1 MQKVTEFLVKR
12 RYWVFAVMMVA
23 AVICGLLA
31 FRVPI
36 NTDMTKYLAD
46 SSPMKQGMDLMEE
59 EFPDTELTQTIRVM
73 VQGLDKEGRADMLEK
88 LSAIEY
94 VDHVEFEE
102 GSASYQQGDETLYV
116 IHTLYDYQSPEELA
130 IENALAS
137 DFSSYDLTYK
147 NDNTATTDIPP
158 LVFLLAMGLLT
169 LVLLLMCASWVEPF
183 LFLFTLGV
191 AIVINL
197 GTNLMLGSVSNITF
211 SIAAILQLVLS
222 MDYSII
228 LMNRYRQESAQLDDR
243 CLAMQRALRHA
254 FSSILSSGMTTVVGL
269 LMLVFMSFRIG
280 LDLGLVLAK
289 GVLISMICVF
299 TVLPGLILLFDKA
312 IRKTAKKVLPVP
324 TRSLAS
330 FGSRFR
336 RPIAAG
342 FAILFVAVCF
352 LQSMTQTVYTLSTE
366 DPIADVFT
374 PTNTLVMVYDNE
386 DEEAVAQLASEL
398 QKESFTTGVISYP
411 TTLGK
416 DCTVNEM
423 LDFMGDMGGDSSLP
437 LNETTLSLFYYAALA
452 PEELSSLTVA
462 DFFTFLQDE
471 SDTLE
476 DFDVSFS
483 LESDGE
489 SNALLS
495 LLAQPEALTQPKTA
509 EELSGLLSM
518 KKEDLL
524 NLLLYYGTQH
534 GGMPVGTLTLP
545 TFTDFLLNEVA
556 QDPTMSSFFEGDDTL
571 SQLQALSVFT
581 DAEAVT
587 RPLSHTQAGNILGLT
602 SSQSAGLYAW
612 LLADSSNYT
621 PTPMA
626 LPTFTSFLQ
635 GIQNDPVFSSYLTK
649 EETALIGQLAQYTD
663 PDWITTPLSAQDM
676 TAALQ
681 VEKETVQLAYTLYAG
696 YAQENKAPLL
706 DVVTFLSES
715 MKENSLLSGSVSKEN
730 LKQLEDAL
738 PLMQAAAS
746 GQSYGAADL
755 ASLLGLSETDVS
767 GILALYAASQA
778 PPVTAMTLPD
788 FLRFITETPELSAA
802 LPDETAQELTNLLA
816 LVGVAET
823 KAPLS
828 PAQMA
833 AALTLPEATVQQ
845 VYQLYGMM
853 NGQPAPETMTL
864 SDFLHFLLE
873 TPSLSGAL
881 PAETITQLSQMA
893 QLSDLAASGQA
904 LSSETL
910 SAVLGMSS
918 EQIEMIFS
926 AYGAAQS
933 SSTPVTMT
941 VSDFLSF
948 LLENPTVSGQLTPEN
963 QASLSQAATLAQ
975 AAQSGTALSAKELST
990 LLGVTEEDAT
1000 LLLALYAGEK
1010 AEPITMSPQQLIS
1023 FLLHTPALSQQLP
1036 DNTRAQ
1042 LSQLQTLMETST
1054 KGTAL
1059 TPAQMGTL
1067 LGMKENDV
1075 RLLYALY
1082 DVTGEN
1088 SRYFTFTLEE
1098 LIDALLQKD
1107 ALSSFTGSQNQEDLQ
1122 TAQSLIHHTLNETR
1136 FSPNELAK
1144 LLSLSEEDAQSL
1156 FLLYTSRHGDTGQWQ
1171 LSVQELL
1178 RFLTEEGTSS
1188 EELGAYLDDKTLA
1201 QLKNVR
1207 ALVDAAVAG
1216 TSFDADAM
1224 SGLLQPLSESVTPD
1238 TIGLAYLYIG
1248 SLRDS
1253 DPTWTMTPET
1263 LIHTL
1268 LDLCETDSRFASVI
1282 DEDTRRQIQ
1291 DAQQELSD
1299 GVRQLKGTSHS
1310 LFMLTTTLPSESAE
1324 TSAFVEKLHAFCD
1337 EHMEHP
1343 VYWIGTSAMNYEM
1356 EQNFAHEMMLI
1367 TLLTALS
1374 IFLVVALT
1382 FRSVAIPVLLV
1393 LIVQGGVYLTM
1404 TINGLLGYS
1413 MYYLALLI
1421 VQCILMGATIDYG
1434 ILFTNYYREKRQ
1446 TMEIPQALAASYS
1459 HSIHTIL
1466 TSGLIMI
1473 LATAAIGLSPVEPTI
1488 AQICQTISL
1497 GALSATV
1504 LILFVLP
1511 GLLAACDRFVVKRR

>member
-211 SIAAILQLVLS
+211 SIEAILQLVLS

-676 TAALQ
+676 AAALQ
-681 VEKETVQLAYTLYAG
+681 VEKETVQ
-696 YAQENKAPLL
+696 
-706 DVVTFLSES
+706 
-715 MKENSLLSGSVSKEN
+715 
-730 LKQLEDAL
+730 
-738 PLMQAAAS
+738 
-746 GQSYGAADL
+746 
-755 ASLLGLSETDVS
+755 
-767 GILALYAASQA
+767 
-778 PPVTAMTLPD
+778 
-788 FLRFITETPELSAA
+788 
-802 LPDETAQELTNLLA
+802 ELTNLLA
-816 LVGVAET
+816 LVEVAET

-1107 ALSSFTGSQNQEDLQ
+1107 ALSSFTGGQNQEDLQ